1 MKWNMLVAVFIALVY
16 EPIKVK
22 TLTPPTE
29 DDTRHLS
36 RGVAGECD
44 STTPSKVKK
53 CVVESELFK
62 DSELPRNMSTVSTFC
77 SANNGLQKLT
87 ACMVDVVNQCIGDE
101 KQSMLVSQ
109 LIDKE
114 KYMNGLGQMCNY
126 TSAFV
131 PPTDCPPKLTVD
143 PFYSCVEAAAVDLT
157 NAGHPS
163 NLSVSL
169 DTMCMYFTAYE
180 KCFQDLPSTDCSD
193 VSMFYIKGISGVK
206 YPYCSLSPEKR
217 RQAIDNYQNYVA
229 SSAGL
234 VCSVLTITAAFVVSK
249 LV

>member
-16 EPIKVK
+16 
-22 TLTPPTE
+22 
-29 DDTRHLS
+29 
-36 RGVAGECD
+36 GVAGECD